1 MKKITGVIFAFMLM
15 QTVFA
20 QELRYDF
27 KFDWIAV
34 YKANPSFNPLNG
46 LDIYGIGWCRLFVK
60 NKTTGN
66 EDQIQPTGF
75 KYLANYGRVMEIPRK
90 EAIRFDK
97 NLIENTGPKTLSN
110 TKIRFQFDPTKYGY
124 KNAEEVLD
132 NAYFKVV
139 FEVKERG
146 IIDKTDD
153 IIGKKEAI
161 IMLRDA
167 NIPSKNATGVQRSAN
182 SQASDGLLR
191 WNKGKLNIG
200 VFYSIESVR

>member
-1 MKKITGVIFAFMLM
+1 MKKISLITLFLSVISFG
-15 QTVFA
+15 FA

-34 YKANPSFNPLNG
+34 YKDNPSFNPLNG

-60 NKTTGN
+60 NKVTGN
-66 EDQIQPTGF
+66 EDQIMPTGF
-75 KYLANYGRVMEIPRK
+75 SYIGSYGRVLEIPRN

-97 NLIENTGPKTLSN
+97 NMIENTGPKTLSN

-124 KNAEEVLD
+124 KNAQEVLD
-132 NAYFKVV
+132 NAFFKVV

-146 IIDKTDD
+146 LVGKTDD
-153 IIGKKEAI
+153 NIGKKEAI
-161 IMLRDA
+161 VMLRDA
-167 NIPSKNATGVQRSAN
+167 NVAPRSMAQVKNGADAQTRV
-182 SQASDGLLR
+182 GLMR

-200 VFYSIESVR
+200 VFYSIVPIQ